1 MPIFMCRWPNGDFS
15 VVNAA
20 TKNDAI
26 YLLDEVGNGE
36 GCPVKILKTDFMV
49 HFTLADNGEI
59 ALELFGELLD
69 EEIMEF
75 GYPLLSKALS
85 QRYEFDDNDHSDE
98 ANQARENVRLAV
110 VKERE
115 RVTEGKAKQPRTLI
129 GQRLKNEL
137 DAPTN
142 KIDQIVESAAKDA
155 LKKLTRKGKTH

>member
-36 GCPVKILKTDFMV
+36 GCPVKVLKKDFML
-49 HFTLADNGEI
+49 HFTLADDGEI
-59 ALELFGELLD
+59 ELELLGELLD

-85 QRYEFDDNDHSDE
+85 ESSEFDDDDHSE
-98 ANQARENVRLAV
+98 KAAQARENVRQAV
-110 VKERE
+110 LQERE
-115 RVTEGKAKQPRTLI
+115 RVTARKSKQPRTLI
-129 GQRLKNEL
+129 GQRLKNEM

-142 KIDQIVESAAKDA
+142 KIEQILESAAKEA
-155 LKKLTRKGKTH
+155 LKKLSRKGKTH

>member
-36 GCPVKILKTDFMV
+36 GCPVKVLKKDFML
-49 HFTLADNGEI
+49 HFTLADDGEI
-59 ALELFGELLD
+59 ELELFGELLD

-75 GYPLLSKALS
+75 GYPLLSKALHES
-85 QRYEFDDNDHSDE
+85 SEFDGDDHSDE
-98 ANQARENVRLAV
+98 ANQARENVRKAV
-110 VKERE
+110 LKERE
-115 RVTEGKAKQPRTLI
+115 RVTARESKQPRTLI
-129 GQRLKNEL
+129 GQRLKNEI
-137 DAPTN
+137 DAPTT
-142 KIDQIVESAAKDA
+142 KIDQIVESVAKEA

>member
-49 HFTLADNGEI
+49 HFTLADDGEI

-75 GYPLLSKALS
+75 GYPLLSKALR
-85 QRYEFDDNDHSDE
+85 QRYEFDGDDHSDE

-110 VKERE
+110 LKERE
-115 RVTEGKAKQPRTLI
+115 RVTVGKAKQPRTLV

-155 LKKLTRKGKTH
+155 LKKLTIKGKPH

>member
-1 MPIFMCRWPNGDFS
+1 MPSFMCRWPNGDFS
-15 VVNAA
+15 VVHAA

-36 GCPVKILKTDFMV
+36 GCPVKVLKTDFMV
-49 HFTLADNGEI
+49 HFTLADDGEI

-85 QRYEFDDNDHSDE
+85 ESHEFDDDDHSDE
-98 ANQARENVRLAV
+98 ANQARENVRQAV
-110 VKERE
+110 LKERE
-115 RVTEGKAKQPRTLI
+115 RVTERKSKQPKTLI
-129 GQRLKNEL
+129 GQRLKNEI

-142 KIDQIVESAAKDA
+142 KIDQIVESVAKEA
-155 LKKLTRKGKTH
+155 LKKLRRKSKTH

>member
-26 YLLDEVGNGE
+26 NLLDEVGNGE
-36 GCPVKILKTDFMV
+36 GCPVKVLKRDFMV
-49 HFTLADNGEI
+49 HFTLADDGEI

-85 QRYEFDDNDHSDE
+85 ESYELDDDDHSEE
-98 ANQARENVRLAV
+98 ANQARENVRQAV
-110 VKERE
+110 LKERE
-115 RVTEGKAKQPRTLI
+115 RVTARKSKQPRTLI
-129 GQRLKNEL
+129 GQRLKNEIGRPHQQDRPNL
-137 DAPTN
+137 GIYSEGGIEETN
-142 KIDQIVESAAKDA
+142 E
-155 LKKLTRKGKTH
+155 KG